1 VMRHSSAME
10 SFSAAASAIAADH
23 QVIDI
28 VASLLLDCAALLPA
42 SSTALM
48 VRRDDDRLVLLHS
61 TSHRVAEI
69 EMLQIQSDRGPCVDA
84 ISGGVELSETGTR
97 ASVARW
103 GDVGEAIVH
112 AGYAHVSAFPL
123 RWHDNVLGG
132 LNVFRAVEQS
142 MAAGDRAVAR
152 GFANMATLALVH
164 PSDVPVETVSSRVA
178 EAVSARSVI
187 EQAKGV
193 LAQLHHVDV
202 GTAYELLLARV
213 EADGQTLTGVARQVV
228 EDQFS

>member
-1 VMRHSSAME
+1 ME

-97 ASVARW
+97 AIVARW
-103 GDVGEAIVH
+103 GRRRGGHCPRRICARVGVPASLARQRARRSQRVP
-112 AGYAHVSAFPL
+112 G
-123 RWHDNVLGG
+123 R
-132 LNVFRAVEQS
+132 RAVD
-142 MAAGDRAVAR
+142 G
-152 GFANMATLALVH
+152 
-164 PSDVPVETVSSRVA
+164 SR
-178 EAVSARSVI
+178 
-187 EQAKGV
+187 
-193 LAQLHHVDV
+193 
-202 GTAYELLLARV
+202 
-213 EADGQTLTGVARQVV
+213 
-228 EDQFS
+228 